1 MGRYVLRRLVQ
12 SVFVL
17 LGVTALV
24 FALLQVAGDPVLI
37 MMSGSGTSEA
47 QLQQLRHDLGLDDPP
62 PVRYGRFLGGL
73 VRGDLGNS
81 LRSNRPALP
90 LVLDRMPATL
100 LLAGAALGVS
110 LAFAVPIGVVS
121 ALRPNSVADHVGRT
135 IAVFGQ
141 ATPVFWLGIMM
152 VLVFAVRLGWFPAGG
167 YGSWRHL
174 VLPAV
179 ALGLL
184 PMARVARLLRS
195 SLLEVLGQDY
205 VRTAWAKGLDE
216 RRVTLGHALRNAA
229 LPVVTVVGLTF
240 GGLLGGAVVTETIF
254 SWPGVGQLA
263 VQAIANRDANLVQA
277 VVVVVAVIFTLVN
290 LAVDIV
296 YAWLN
301 PMIRYE

>member
-1 MGRYVLRRLVQ
+1 
-12 SVFVL
+12 
-17 LGVTALV
+17 
-24 FALLQVAGDPVLI
+24 
-37 MMSGSGTSEA
+37 
-47 QLQQLRHDLGLDDPP
+47 
-62 PVRYGRFLGGL
+62 

-100 LLAGAALGVS
+100 LLAGAALLFS
-110 LAFAVPIGVVS
+110 LAIAVPIGVVS
-121 ALRPNSVADHVGRT
+121 ALRPNSLADHLGRT

-167 YGSWRHL
+167 YGGWRHL

-195 SLLEVLGQDY
+195 SLLEILGQDY

-216 RRVTLGHALRNAA
+216 RGVVLRHALRNAA

-263 VQAIANRDANLVQA
+263 VQAIANRDTNLVQA
-277 VVVVVAVIFTLVN
+277 VVVVVAILFTLVN
-290 LAVDIV
+290 LIVDLL

-301 PMIRYE
+301 PTIRYA

>member
-1 MGRYVLRRLVQ
+1 MHRYILRRLVQ
-12 SVFVL
+12 SIFVLVGVTLLVFV
-17 LGVTALV
+17 
-24 FALLQVAGDPVLI
+24 LLQVAGDPVVI
-37 MMSGSGTSEA
+37 MMSGTGTSEA
-47 QLQQLRHDLGLDDPP
+47 QLQEMRRELGLDEPAP
-62 PVRYGRFLGGL
+62 LRYGRFLAGL

-100 LLAGAALGVS
+100 LLAGAALAFS
-110 LAFAVPIGVVS
+110 LAVAIPIGVVS
-121 ALRPNSVADHVGRT
+121 ALRPNSLADHVGRT

-167 YGSWRHL
+167 YGGWRHL

-216 RRVTLGHALRNAA
+216 RGVVLRHALRNAG

-263 VQAIANRDANLVQA
+263 VQAISNRDTNLVQA
-277 VVVVVAVIFTLVN
+277 IVVVVAILFTLVN
-290 LAVDIV
+290 LVVDLL
-296 YAWLN
+296 YAWIN
-301 PMIRYE
+301 PTIRYA

>member
-1 MGRYVLRRLVQ
+1 MGRYILRRLVQ
-12 SVFVL
+12 SIFVLVGVTLLVFV
-17 LGVTALV
+17 
-24 FALLQVAGDPVLI
+24 LLQVAGDPVVI
-37 MMSGSGTSEA
+37 MMSGTGTSEA
-47 QLQQLRHDLGLDDPP
+47 QLQEMRRELGLDEPAP
-62 PVRYGRFLGGL
+62 LRYGRFLAGL
-73 VRGDLGNS
+73 VRGDLGHS

-100 LLAGAALGVS
+100 LLAGAALAFS
-110 LAFAVPIGVVS
+110 LAVAIPIGVVS
-121 ALRPNSVADHVGRT
+121 ALRPNSLADHVGRT

-167 YGSWRHL
+167 YGGWRHL

-216 RRVTLGHALRNAA
+216 RGVVLRHALRNAG

-263 VQAIANRDANLVQA
+263 VQAISNRDTNLVQA
-277 VVVVVAVIFTLVN
+277 IVVVVAILFTLVN
-290 LAVDIV
+290 LVVDLL
-296 YAWLN
+296 YAWIN
-301 PMIRYE
+301 PTIRYA

>member
-1 MGRYVLRRLVQ
+1 MGRYILRRLVQ
-12 SVFVL
+12 SIFVLVGVTLLVFV
-17 LGVTALV
+17 
-24 FALLQVAGDPVLI
+24 LLQVAGDPVVI
-37 MMSGSGTSEA
+37 MMSGTGTSEA
-47 QLQQLRHDLGLDDPP
+47 QLQEMRRELGLDEPAP
-62 PVRYGRFLGGL
+62 LRYGRFLAGL

-100 LLAGAALGVS
+100 LLAGAALAFS
-110 LAFAVPIGVVS
+110 LAVAIPIGVVS
-121 ALRPNSVADHVGRT
+121 ALRPNSLADHVGRT

-167 YGSWRHL
+167 YGGWRHL

-216 RRVTLGHALRNAA
+216 RGVVLRHALRNAG

-263 VQAIANRDANLVQA
+263 VQAISNRDTNLVQA
-277 VVVVVAVIFTLVN
+277 IVVVVAILFTLVN
-290 LAVDIV
+290 LVVDLL
-296 YAWLN
+296 YAWIN
-301 PMIRYE
+301 PTIRYA